1 MYEQMGHF
9 LPSEVFGFLC
19 YDSHMNTKVTISRQK
34 YDALRRQASAWRY
47 AIGTTV
53 TAPIF
58 NAVRDNGGE
67 GIEAGI
73 LAEKLRALIQAEA

>member
-1 MYEQMGHF
+1 
-9 LPSEVFGFLC
+9 
-19 YDSHMNTKVTISRQK
+19 MNTKVTISRQK
-34 YDALRRQASAWRY
+34 YNALKRQASAWRH
-47 AIGTTV
+47 AVGTTIA
-53 TAPIF
+53 APIF